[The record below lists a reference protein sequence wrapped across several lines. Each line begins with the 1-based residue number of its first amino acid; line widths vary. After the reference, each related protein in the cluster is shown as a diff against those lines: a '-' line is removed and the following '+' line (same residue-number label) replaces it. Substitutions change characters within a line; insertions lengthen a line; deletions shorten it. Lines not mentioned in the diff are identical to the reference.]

1 MHMIII
7 EKPTHGTYDW
17 LKIRHRDEHGL
28 CTLGGSEAPALMD
41 SSAFM
46 SQADLWYRKSTEPTI
61 SEPSAAMQVGNDLE
75 PALVDVQSRT
85 LGIEMITPDIMYR
98 SGRWTVTLD
107 AVDAQS
113 VASGAAPSII
123 GEIKTTRKYSISS
136 LSDVPPEYLWQIYA
150 QQYVTG
156 AEAWLTVLDRD
167 LRITTLAVPRNE
179 RAMEVLA
186 EQAEKF
192 CASVDAGIQ
201 PDGMIDKM
209 SADQIAS
216 LWRTERRAIALPADA
231 IDWVRDLEEARAL
244 KKQAETIEQ
253 AAKDHLARLL
263 LDADE
268 GQIDGQTV
276 ITWREQ
282 AGRESVDIKTLRIDQ
297 PDLIAKY
304 TTTGNPVRVM
314 RTAKAKGK

>member
-1 MHMIII
+1 MIII

-17 LKIRHRDEHGL
+17 LKIRHRDENGL
-28 CTLGGSEAPALMD
+28 CPLGGSEAPALMD

-61 SEPSAAMQVGNDLE
+61 SSPTAAMQVGNDLE
-75 PALVDVQSRT
+75 PALVTVLSRR
-85 LGIEMITPDIMYR
+85 LDIPLVTPDIMYR

-107 AVDAQS
+107 AVDAGTAITQS
-113 VASGAAPSII
+113 QPVLI

-136 LSDVPPEYLWQIYA
+136 LADVPPEYLWQIYA

-156 AEAWLTVLDRD
+156 ADAWLCVLDRD
-167 LRITTLAVPRNE
+167 MRIST
-179 RAMEVLA
+179 MEVPKNNQAMDMLA
-186 EQAEKF
+186 EQAEIF
-192 CASVDAGIQ
+192 CASVDAGVQ
-201 PDGMIDKM
+201 PDGLIDQM

-216 LWRTERRAIALPADA
+216 LWRIERRATDLPPDA

-244 KKQAETIEQ
+244 KKQADTIEQ

-268 GQIDGQTV
+268 GRIDGRTV

-282 AGRESVDIKTLRIDQ
+282 AGRESVDLKSLRSDQ
-297 PDLIAKY
+297 PDLVAQY
-304 TTTGNPVRVM
+304 TTQSAPVRVM
-314 RTAKAKGK
+314 RTVKPKGI

>member
-7 EKPTHGTYDW
+7 EKPTHGTLDW
-17 LKIRHRDEHGL
+17 LHIRHRDTDGL

-46 SQADLWYRKSTEPTI
+46 SQADLWYRKSTQPTI

-75 PALVDVQSRT
+75 GALVDVMSRT

-107 AVDAQS
+107 AVNKDS
-113 VASGAAPSII
+113 ASPHEVPSII
-123 GEIKTTRKYSISS
+123 GEIKTTRKYSIRT

-156 AEAWLTVLDRD
+156 ADAWLTVLDRD

-179 RAMEVLA
+179 QAMQTLA
-186 EQAEKF
+186 EQAEIF

-201 PDGMIDKM
+201 PDGLIDQM
-209 SADQIAS
+209 TADQIAS
-216 LWRTERRAIALPADA
+216 LWRTERRAVALPSDA

-282 AGRESVDIKTLRIDQ
+282 AGRESVDLKGLRLDQ

>member
-1 MHMIII
+1 MLIIN
-7 EKPTHGTYDW
+7 KPLHGTYDW
-17 LKIRHRDEHGL
+17 LKIRHRDGDGL

-46 SQADLWYRKSTEPTI
+46 SQADLWYRKSTQPTI

-75 PALVDVQSRT
+75 PALVSVLSRR
-85 LGIEMITPDIMYR
+85 LDIPLVTPDIMYR

-107 AVDAQS
+107 AVDAASASTQS
-113 VASGAAPSII
+113 EPVLI
-123 GEIKTTRKYSISS
+123 GEIKTTRKYSIRS

-156 AEAWLTVLDRD
+156 ADAWLCVLDRD
-167 LRITTLAVPRNE
+167 LRISTIEIPRNKQ
-179 RAMEVLA
+179 AMQTLA
-186 EQAEKF
+186 EQAELF
-192 CASVDAGIQ
+192 CASVDAQVQ
-201 PDGMIDKM
+201 PDGLIDQM
-209 SADQIAS
+209 TADQIAS
-216 LWRTERRAIALPADA
+216 LWRTQRRATDLPADA

-244 KKQAETIEQ
+244 KSQADTIEK

-268 GQIDGQTV
+268 GRIDGHTV

-282 AGRESVDIKTLRIDQ
+282 AGRESVDMKSLRSDHT
-297 PDLIAKY
+297 DLVAQY
-304 TTTGNPVRVM
+304 TTQSSPVRVM
-314 RTAKAKGK
+314 RTVKAKGK

>member
-1 MHMIII
+1 MHIIDT
-7 EKPTHGTYDW
+7 PTHGTMDW
-17 LKIRHRDEHGL
+17 LHIRHRDDQGL

-46 SQADLWYRKSTEPTI
+46 SQADLWYRKTMQPTI

-75 PALVDVQSRT
+75 PALVTVLSRR
-85 LGIEMITPDIMYR
+85 LDIPLVTPDIMYR

-107 AVDAQS
+107 AVDAGSAIGKQQ
-113 VASGAAPSII
+113 PQII
-123 GEIKTTRKYSISS
+123 GEVKTTRKYSITS
-136 LSDVPPEYLWQIYA
+136 LSDVPAEYLWQIYA

-156 AEAWLTVLDRD
+156 ADAWLVVLDRD
-167 LRITTLAVPRNE
+167 LRISTIEIPRNNQ
-179 RAMEVLA
+179 AMDTLA
-186 EQAEKF
+186 EQAEMF
-192 CASVDAGIQ
+192 CASVDAGVQ
-201 PDGMIDKM
+201 PDGLIDQM

-216 LWRTERRAIALPADA
+216 LWRTQRRVIDLPADA

-244 KKQAETIEQ
+244 KKQADTIEQ

-268 GQIDGQTV
+268 GRIDGQSV

-282 AGRESVDIKTLRIDQ
+282 AGRETVDVKSLRIDQ
-297 PDLIAKY
+297 PDLVATY
-304 TTTGNPVRVM
+304 TRTSDPVRVM
-314 RTAKAKGK
+314 RTVKAKGK